1 MLHYLTLTAHAE
13 QRPMLVTLLDYD
25 KEQRSSLEVILSGA
39 GYQCTILVNSKSL
52 IDSLVTA
59 EPDLLIAHFRSDQ
72 EALTTLTTAKKLW
85 PELPVLLIAGR
96 TPENPL
102 AQFLTESP
110 ADFLIKPVRAA
121 EFRFRI
127 NSLAMRHRPEAVK
140 DNALTFGEYIFNKR
154 LTQVML
160 NGQSI
165 SLTQKEFELALFF
178 FQNLDRPLSRAFIHE
193 AIWSQDAE
201 FSSRTLDTHV
211 SRVRSKLGLKPA
223 AGYRLA
229 PVYSFGYKLERLK
242 D

>member
-102 AQFLTESP
+102 A
-110 ADFLIKPVRAA
+110 
-121 EFRFRI
+121 
-127 NSLAMRHRPEAVK
+127 VK
-140 DNALTFGEYIFNKR
+140 DDVLKFGGYVFNKR

>member
-1 MLHYLTLTAHAE
+1 
-13 QRPMLVTLLDYD
+13 MLVTLLDYD
-25 KEQRSSLEVILSGA
+25 KEQRSSLEAILSGA
-39 GYQCTILVNSKSL
+39 GYQCISFANSKSL
-52 IDSLVTA
+52 LDSLVTA
-59 EPDLLIAHFRSDQ
+59 EPELLITHFRSDQ
-72 EALTTLTTAKKLW
+72 ETVTALTSVKRLW
-85 PELPVLLIAGR
+85 PDLPVLLITGR
-96 TPENPL
+96 SPENPL
-102 AQFLTESP
+102 AQLLAECS
-110 ADFLIKPVRAA
+110 ADFLIKPVRAS
-121 EFRFRI
+121 EFRLRI
-127 NSLAMRHRPEAVK
+127 NILATRHRPEAVK
-140 DNALTFGEYIFNKR
+140 DDALTFGEYIFNKR

-211 SRVRSKLGLKPA
+211 SRVRNKLGLKPA

-229 PVYSFGYKLERLK
+229 PVYSFGYKLELLK

>member
-1 MLHYLTLTAHAE
+1 
-13 QRPMLVTLLDYD
+13 MLVTLLDYD
-25 KEQRSSLEVILSGA
+25 KEQRSSLEGILSGA
-39 GYQCTILVNSKSL
+39 GYQCTTLVNSKSL
-52 IDSLVTA
+52 IDNLSTA

-72 EALTTLTTAKKLW
+72 ETVTVLTSVNKLW
-85 PELPVLLIAGR
+85 PEVPVLLITGR
-96 TPENPL
+96 SPGNPL
-102 AQFLTESP
+102 AQLLAESS
-110 ADFLIKPVRAA
+110 ADFLIKPVRAS
-121 EFRFRI
+121 EFRLRVNI
-127 NSLAMRHRPEAVK
+127 LATRHRPEAVK
-140 DNALTFGEYIFNKR
+140 DDVLKFGGYVFNKH

-178 FQNLDRPLSRAFIHE
+178 FLNLDRPLSRAFIHD

-211 SRVRSKLGLKPA
+211 SRVRNKLGLKPA

-229 PVYSFGYKLERLK
+229 PVYSFGYQLELLK

>member
-1 MLHYLTLTAHAE
+1 
-13 QRPMLVTLLDYD
+13 MLVTLLDYD
-25 KEQRSSLEVILSGA
+25 KEQRSSLEGILSGA
-39 GYQCTILVNSKSL
+39 GYQCTTLVNSKSL
-52 IDSLVTA
+52 IDNLSTA

-72 EALTTLTTAKKLW
+72 ETVTVLTSVNKLW
-85 PELPVLLIAGR
+85 PEVPVLLITGR
-96 TPENPL
+96 SPENPL
-102 AQFLTESP
+102 AQLLAESS
-110 ADFLIKPVRAA
+110 ADFLIKPVRAS
-121 EFRFRI
+121 EFRLRVNI
-127 NSLAMRHRPEAVK
+127 LATRHRPEAVK
-140 DNALTFGEYIFNKR
+140 DDVLKFGGYVFNKH

-178 FQNLDRPLSRAFIHE
+178 FLNLDRPLSRAFIHD

-211 SRVRSKLGLKPA
+211 SRVRNKLGLKPA

-229 PVYSFGYKLERLK
+229 PVYSFGYQLELLK

>member
-1 MLHYLTLTAHAE
+1 MIVPAE
-13 QRPMLVTLLDYD
+13 SQPMIVTLLDYD
-25 KEQRSSLEVILSGA
+25 KEQRSSLEASLSGA
-39 GYQCTILVNSKSL
+39 GYQCTTFVNSKSL
-52 IDSLVTA
+52 IDSLGTA
-59 EPDLLIAHFRSDQ
+59 EPDLLIAHFRSAQ

-102 AQFLTESP
+102 AQFLAESP
-110 ADFLIKPVRAA
+110 SDFLIKPVRAA
-121 EFRFRI
+121 EFRQRV
-127 NSLAMRHRPEAVK
+127 NNLATRHRPDAVK
-140 DNALTFGEYIFNKR
+140 DDSLKLGNFIFNKR

-178 FQNLDRPLSRAFIHE
+178 FENLDRPLSRAFIHE

-211 SRVRSKLGLKPA
+211 SRVRNKLGLKPA

>member
-1 MLHYLTLTAHAE
+1 
-13 QRPMLVTLLDYD
+13 MLVTLLDYD
-25 KEQRSSLEVILSGA
+25 KEQRSSLEAILSGA
-39 GYQCTILVNSKSL
+39 GYHCTGFANSKSL
-52 IDSLVTA
+52 LDSLVTA
-59 EPDLLIAHFRSDQ
+59 EPELLIVHFRSDQ
-72 EALTTLTTAKKLW
+72 ESITVLTSVKRLW
-85 PELPVLLIAGR
+85 PDLPVLLITGR
-96 TPENPL
+96 SPENPL
-102 AQFLTESP
+102 AQLLAESA
-110 ADFLIKPVRAA
+110 ADFLIKPVRAS
-121 EFRFRI
+121 EFRLRI
-127 NSLAMRHRPEAVK
+127 NILATRHRPEAVK
-140 DNALTFGEYIFNKR
+140 NDVLKFGDYIFNKR
-154 LTQVML
+154 LTQLML

-211 SRVRSKLGLKPA
+211 SRVRNKLGLKPA

>member
-1 MLHYLTLTAHAE
+1 
-13 QRPMLVTLLDYD
+13 MLVTLLDYD
-25 KEQRSSLEVILSGA
+25 KEQRSSLEGILSGA
-39 GYQCTILVNSKSL
+39 GYQCTTLVNSKSL
-52 IDSLVTA
+52 IDNLVTA
-59 EPDLLIAHFRSDQ
+59 EPDLLIAHFQSDQ
-72 EALTTLTTAKKLW
+72 ETVTVLTSVNKLW
-85 PELPVLLIAGR
+85 PEVPVLLITGR
-96 TPENPL
+96 SPDNPL
-102 AQFLTESP
+102 AQLLAESS
-110 ADFLIKPVRAA
+110 ADFLIKPVRAS
-121 EFRFRI
+121 EFRLRI
-127 NSLAMRHRPEAVK
+127 NILATRHRPEAVK

-211 SRVRSKLGLKPA
+211 SRVRNKLGLKPA

>member
-1 MLHYLTLTAHAE
+1 
-13 QRPMLVTLLDYD
+13 MLVTLLDYD
-25 KEQRSSLEVILSGA
+25 KEQRSSLEASLSGA
-39 GYQCTILVNSKSL
+39 GYQCTTLVNSKSL
-52 IDSLVTA
+52 IDSLSTA

-102 AQFLTESP
+102 AQFLAESP

-121 EFRFRI
+121 EIRLRI
-127 NSLAMRHRPEAVK
+127 NILATRHCPEAVK
-140 DNALTFGEYIFNKR
+140 DDSLKFGNFIFNKR
-154 LTQVML
+154 LTQLML

-211 SRVRSKLGLKPA
+211 SRVRNKLGLKPA

>member
-1 MLHYLTLTAHAE
+1 
-13 QRPMLVTLLDYD
+13 
-25 KEQRSSLEVILSGA
+25 
-39 GYQCTILVNSKSL
+39 
-52 IDSLVTA
+52 
-59 EPDLLIAHFRSDQ
+59 
-72 EALTTLTTAKKLW
+72 
-85 PELPVLLIAGR
+85 
-96 TPENPL
+96 
-102 AQFLTESP
+102 
-110 ADFLIKPVRAA
+110 
-121 EFRFRI
+121 
-127 NSLAMRHRPEAVK
+127 MRHRPEAVK
-140 DNALTFGEYIFNKR
+140 DNALTFSEYIFNKR

>member
-1 MLHYLTLTAHAE
+1 MIVPAE
-13 QRPMLVTLLDYD
+13 PQPMLVTLLDYD
-25 KEQRSSLEVILSGA
+25 KEQRSSLEAILSGA
-39 GYQCTILVNSKSL
+39 GYQWTTLVNSKSL
-52 IDSLVTA
+52 IDSLSTA

-72 EALTTLTTAKKLW
+72 EALTTLTTAKNLW
-85 PELPVLLIAGR
+85 PKLPALLIAGR

-102 AQFLTESP
+102 AQFLAESP
-110 ADFLIKPVRAA
+110 ADFLIKPIRAS
-121 EFRFRI
+121 EFRLRI
-127 NSLAMRHRPEAVK
+127 NNLAIRHRPEAVK
-140 DNALTFGEYIFNKR
+140 DDSLKLGNFIFNKR

-178 FQNLDRPLSRAFIHE
+178 FENLDRPLSRAFIHE

-211 SRVRSKLGLKPA
+211 SRVRNKLGLKPA

-229 PVYSFGYKLERLK
+229 PVYSFGYKLELLK

>member
-1 MLHYLTLTAHAE
+1 MF
-13 QRPMLVTLLDYD
+13 VTLLDYD
-25 KEQRSSLEVILSGA
+25 KEQRSSLEAILSGA
-39 GYQCTILVNSKSL
+39 GYQCTSFANSKSL
-52 IDSLVTA
+52 LDSLVTA
-59 EPDLLIAHFRSDQ
+59 EPELLITHFRSDQ
-72 EALTTLTTAKKLW
+72 ETVTVLTTVKRLW
-85 PELPVLLIAGR
+85 PEVPVLLITGR
-96 TPENPL
+96 SPENPL
-102 AQFLTESP
+102 AELLADSL
-110 ADFLIKPVRAA
+110 ADFLIKPVRAS
-121 EFRFRI
+121 EFRLRI
-127 NSLAMRHRPEAVK
+127 NILATRHRPEAVK
-140 DNALTFGEYIFNKR
+140 DDALTFGEYIFNKR

-211 SRVRSKLGLKPA
+211 SRVRNKLGLKPA

-229 PVYSFGYKLERLK
+229 PVYSFGYKLEQLK